1 MNWSLIRGARGD
13 PGNADA
19 VAFTWRHLGRQSIA
33 QRSWRCGLPGLLGSG
48 CCRPIQVWPRQ
59 CGVGTGLH
67 WYLTGLLGS
76 SVNLLCIFC
85 LRCGDSLF
93 STREQKLAFSF
104 ENSNVRNPDF
114 LSPPSSDILIM
125 KNLNHTEK
133 WNPDFLMTS
142 WRVQRNTLLASCSVE
157 TKW

>member
-1 MNWSLIRGARGD
+1 MCFVNWSLIREARGL
-13 PGNADA
+13 NAI
-19 VAFTWRHLGRQSIA
+19 AFTWRRLGRRSIA

-48 CCRPIQVWPRQ
+48 CCRPLQVWPRQ

-85 LRCGDSLF
+85 LRCGDFVLHERTKVGFFFWKQQCQKSWFPF
-93 STREQKLAFSF
+93 S
-104 ENSNVRNPDF
+104 
-114 LSPPSSDILIM
+114 PSSDILIM

-142 WRVQRNTLLASCSVE
+142 WHIQRNTLLAPCSVE